1 MEDSKHPAV
10 LWGALVGTLLMIAAL
25 SIFFFGFAAA
35 SFVFV
40 PFSLFDWIARTLPG
54 PLITFGID
62 LMVDI
67 IMALNIGSLA
77 ETAKTAEHI
86 LALIFMLAIGAI
98 ASALFFSL
106 MRQIAQRGAIRRHS
120 SIPGAALGISVGVPL
135 WLITQAVPG
144 VEIAGPILNAIWI
157 VGVML
162 LWGAAV
168 GWVYHMLAFG
178 EAPKPQINDP
188 AAYSSVYRIDR
199 RRFLIQ
205 VGGATAAITVIGAGL
220 GSLLRQEDSFSAAPS
235 TGATIDPELAQQLAA
250 LPNADDPVVPAPG
263 TRLEITPV
271 EQHYRIDINS
281 LPIVIPEESYT
292 LLFVS
297 ALNDEG
303 SLTVLKEFTLEE
315 LRSSYEPV
323 SAHITMACISNRIA
337 GPLIG
342 TTLWTGVRL
351 QTLLEDVGIP
361 DGATHLKI
369 TSADGFDETVALDLI
384 AADDRIMLAYAW
396 DGQPLTADHGFPLRI
411 HIPDRY
417 GMKQPKWIT
426 SIEFISG
433 DQDGYWVRR
442 GWDKEAF
449 VRATSVIDTVAT
461 SAMTTDEAGQQ
472 LIPIGGIAWAGAR
485 GISRVEVRV
494 NGGEW
499 IEARLRQPL
508 SDRTWSIWRYD
519 WPFTPGMH
527 TFEVRCAEG
536 DGTPQ
541 IEAQNPVRPSG
552 ATGIHSTRASV

>member
-1 MEDSKHPAV
+1 MEDSKHPSF
-10 LWGALVGTLLMIAAL
+10 LWGALVGALLMIAAL

-35 SFVFV
+35 GYVFV
-40 PFSLFDWIARTLPG
+40 PFSLFDWIARALPG

-67 IMALNIGSLA
+67 ITVFNIGPLA

-86 LALIFMLAIGAI
+86 LALIFMLGIGAS
-98 ASALFFSL
+98 ASGLFFVL
-106 MRQIAQRGAIRRHS
+106 MGMIARRGAIRRHS
-120 SIPGAALGISVGVPL
+120 SIPGAALGVSVGLPL
-135 WLITQAVPG
+135 WLIAQAVPG
-144 VEIAGPILNAIWI
+144 AEMAGPLLNAIWVI
-157 VGVML
+157 GVML

-178 EAPKPQINDP
+178 EARKPQSEDR
-188 AAYSSVYRIDR
+188 AAPSGVYRIDR
-199 RRFLIQ
+199 RRFLVQI
-205 VGGATAAITVIGAGL
+205 GGATAAITVVGAGL
-220 GSLLRQEDSFSAAPS
+220 GSLLRQDDSFPAAPP
-235 TGATIDPELAQQLAA
+235 TGDLIDPELAQQLAA

-263 TRLEITPV
+263 TRLEVTPV

-281 LPIVIPEESYT
+281 LPIVIPEAGYT
-292 LLFVS
+292 LPFVS

-303 SLTVLKEFTLEE
+303 SLTVLKEFTLDE
-315 LRSSYEPV
+315 LRSYDPM

-351 QTLLEDVGIP
+351 QTLLDDVGIP

-369 TSADGFDETVALDLI
+369 TSADGFDETIALDLV

-461 SAMTTDEAGQQ
+461 GAMTTDETSQQ
-472 LIPIGGIAWAGAR
+472 VIPIGGIAWAGAR

-494 NGGEW
+494 DGGEW
-499 IEARLRQPL
+499 VEARLRRPL

-552 ATGIHSTRASV
+552 ATGIHSTRALV